1 MAATA
6 LRIALNPSSN
16 DGVAPRRAYSSSTVK
31 ISTLSNTSNRT
42 PLFSSSTL
50 SYCGSSN
57 HANRFRPVRVSGSSR
72 VSGSDLHAFDVV
84 IVGAGIIGL
93 TIARQFLL
101 GSNLSVALVD
111 AAVPCAGA
119 TGAGQGY
126 IWRVHKTPESEK
138 WELAMRSHHLWEGLA
153 ESIQKQGMDP
163 LLALGW
169 KKTGSMLVGRT
180 AEECSLL
187 MRKVKQL
194 ADAGLGAE
202 FLSRDDLLSEEPALK
217 LGEECGA
224 AFMPDDCQL
233 DARCAV
239 AFIEKA
245 NRSFEAEGRYAEFY
259 YEPVISLLR
268 NESSGE
274 VEGVQTSKNTL
285 HCKKAVVIA
294 AGCWSGSLMHDLI
307 KNSEVE
313 LDLPVKP
320 RKGHLLV
327 LENFNSLNLNHGLME
342 VGYVNHESTVLSST
356 TSDTSDSRTG
366 YDDTASISMTATMD
380 MSGRLVLGKLLSSDL
395 SLCAYL
401 NHEEVSP
408 TVIEQMPCTMA
419 CAYFSG
425 SSRQLVGFNTDIN
438 ESIIHRIWERAGEF
452 FPVLK
457 EVSLKDLSKSREVRV
472 GLRPYM
478 PGGKPVIGP
487 VPGISKML
495 LAAGHE
501 GEGLSLA
508 LGTAEM
514 VFNMVLENPQLVN
527 PAPFLPL

>member
-6 LRIALNPSSN
+6 LRIALNPNSN
-16 DGVAPRRAYSSSTVK
+16 DVVVPRRAYSSSTVK
-31 ISTLSNTSNRT
+31 ISTLSNSSSRT

-50 SYCGSSN
+50 SNCGSSN

-72 VSGSDLHAFDVV
+72 IAGSDLHTFDVV
-84 IVGAGIIGL
+84 IVGAGVIGL

-138 WELAMRSHHLWEGLA
+138 WELAMRSHQLWEALA
-153 ESIQKQGMDP
+153 ESIQNQGMDP

-217 LGEECGA
+217 LGEESGA

-259 YEPVISLLR
+259 YEPVTSLLR

-274 VEGVQTSKNTL
+274 VEGVQTSKNRL

-307 KNSEVE
+307 KDSEVE

-342 VGYVNHESTVLSST
+342 VGYVNHESAVLSST
-356 TSDTSDSRTG
+356 TSDTSDSRAG

-380 MSGRLVLGKLLSSDL
+380 MSGRLVLG
-395 SLCAYL
+395 
-401 NHEEVSP
+401 
-408 TVIEQMPCTMA
+408 
-419 CAYFSG
+419 
-425 SSRQLVGFNTDIN
+425 SSRQLVGFDTDIN
-438 ESIIHRIWERAGEF
+438 ESIIHRIWDRAGEF

-487 VPGISKML
+487 VPGLSKML

-514 VFNMVLENPQLVN
+514 VFNMVLENPQIVN
-527 PAPFLPL
+527 PAPFSL

>member
-1 MAATA
+1 MAASA

-16 DGVAPRRAYSSSTVK
+16 DAVVRRRPYSCSTVK
-31 ISTLSNTSNRT
+31 IIATLSNSSNRT
-42 PLFSSSTL
+42 PLFSCSALSNSEST
-50 SYCGSSN
+50 
-57 HANRFRPVRVSGSSR
+57 HANRFRPVRVSGSGR
-72 VSGSDLHAFDVV
+72 VSGSDLHTFDVV

-138 WELAMRSHHLWEGLA
+138 WELAMRSHQLWEALA
-153 ESIQKQGMDP
+153 ESIQNQGMDP

-187 MRKVKQL
+187 MRRVKQL

-233 DARCAV
+233 DARRAV

-259 YEPVISLLR
+259 YEPVTSLLR

-274 VEGVQTSKNTL
+274 IEGVQTSKNTL
-285 HCKKAVVIA
+285 QSKKAVVIA

-342 VGYVNHESTVLSST
+342 AGYVNHESAILSST
-356 TSDTSDSRTG
+356 TSDTSDTSDSRTG

-380 MSGRLVLGKLLSSDL
+380 MSGRLVLG
-395 SLCAYL
+395 
-401 NHEEVSP
+401 
-408 TVIEQMPCTMA
+408 
-419 CAYFSG
+419 
-425 SSRQLVGFNTDIN
+425 SSRQLIGFDTEIN

-487 VPGISKML
+487 VPGLSKML

-514 VFNMVLENPQLVN
+514 VFNMVLENPQKVN
-527 PAPFLPL
+527 PAPFSV

>member
-1 MAATA
+1 MAASA
-6 LRIALNPSSN
+6 LRIALNPYSN
-16 DGVAPRRAYSSSTVK
+16 DVVAPRPAYSSSTVK
-31 ISTLSNTSNRT
+31 IATFSDSSNRT

-50 SYCGSSN
+50 SNCENSN
-57 HANRFRPVRVSGSSR
+57 HANRFSPVRVSRSSR
-72 VSGSDLHAFDVV
+72 VSGSDLHTFDVV

-101 GSNLSVALVD
+101 RSNLSVALVD

-126 IWRVHKTPESEK
+126 IWRVHKTPDSEK
-138 WELAMRSHHLWEGLA
+138 WELAMRSHQLWEALA
-153 ESIQKQGMDP
+153 ESIQNQGMDP

-180 AEECSLL
+180 AQECSLL
-187 MRKVKQL
+187 MRQVKQL

-259 YEPVISLLR
+259 YEPVTSLLR

-285 HCKKAVVIA
+285 HCEKAVVVA

-307 KNSEVE
+307 KNSEIE

-342 VGYVNHESTVLSST
+342 VGYVNHESAVLSST
-356 TSDTSDSRTG
+356 TSDSRTG

-380 MSGRLVLGKLLSSDL
+380 MSGRLVLG
-395 SLCAYL
+395 
-401 NHEEVSP
+401 
-408 TVIEQMPCTMA
+408 
-419 CAYFSG
+419 
-425 SSRQLVGFNTDIN
+425 SSRQLVGFNTDIS
-438 ESIIHRIWERAGEF
+438 ESIIHRIWERAREF

-457 EVSLKDLSKSREVRV
+457 EVSLKDLNKSREVRV

-487 VPGISKML
+487 VPGLSKML

-514 VFNMVLENPQLVN
+514 VFNMVLENPQIVN
-527 PAPFLPL
+527 PAPFSL

>member
-1 MAATA
+1 MCLRPVWVGSGLIIVKSPPSSSLHCATDHGGHRPEKLHSTPTPTTA
-6 LRIALNPSSN
+6 LCPAARTLPAL
-16 DGVAPRRAYSSSTVK
+16 
-31 ISTLSNTSNRT
+31 
-42 PLFSSSTL
+42 
-50 SYCGSSN
+50 
-57 HANRFRPVRVSGSSR
+57 FRPVQVSGSSR

-126 IWRVHKTPESEK
+126 IWRVHKTPDSEK
-138 WELAMRSHHLWEGLA
+138 WELAMRSHQLWEGLA

-268 NESSGE
+268 NESSGMLRE
-274 VEGVQTSKNTL
+274 FKLPRIRCIVRKLSSLQQAVGV
-285 HCKKAVVIA
+285 
-294 AGCWSGSLMHDLI
+294 
-307 KNSEVE
+307 
-313 LDLPVKP
+313 
-320 RKGHLLV
+320 GHLLV

-380 MSGRLVLGKLLSSDL
+380 MSGRLVLG
-395 SLCAYL
+395 
-401 NHEEVSP
+401 
-408 TVIEQMPCTMA
+408 
-419 CAYFSG
+419 

-457 EVSLKDLSKSREVRV
+457 EVSLKDLTKSREVRV

-527 PAPFLPL
+527 PAPFSL

>member
-6 LRIALNPSSN
+6 MRIALNPNSN
-16 DGVAPRRAYSSSTVK
+16 DGVVPRRAYTSSTVK

-57 HANRFRPVRVSGSSR
+57 HANRFRPVRVSGSRR

-101 GSNLSVALVD
+101 RSNLSVALVD

-126 IWRVHKTPESEK
+126 IWRVHKTPDSEK
-138 WELAMRSHHLWEGLA
+138 WELAMRSHQLWEGLA

-202 FLSRDDLLSEEPALK
+202 FLSHDDLLSEEPALK

-259 YEPVISLLR
+259 YEPR
-268 NESSGE
+268 D

-380 MSGRLVLGKLLSSDL
+380 MSGRLVLG
-395 SLCAYL
+395 
-401 NHEEVSP
+401 
-408 TVIEQMPCTMA
+408 
-419 CAYFSG
+419 

-527 PAPFLPL
+527 SAPFSL